1 MRKPTK
7 YIKALTEE
15 EQQELRSIHKT
26 DAVSRRRMRAHVILL
41 SFRRYSI
48 DQIADIYEVDR
59 DRVSQWLNWW
69 EESRFDGL
77 DDDPRSGRPPKLSPE
92 EQAQA
97 IEQTLQEPRLL
108 RQGLHWIKTT
118 FQHTVSSH
126 TLKRWLSAAGYR
138 WKRMRRSLRGSRDE
152 EAFRTAQE
160 TLADLRQYCSSP
172 NREFDLWYAD
182 EAGFTTIPSVPYAWQ
197 KVGERLELAS
207 AHGPRQN
214 VFGLLSLHQQFH
226 SYAFAQSLDSATII
240 ACLDDFCSRLRRPA
254 LIVLDNAPVHRS
266 EDFDDR
272 REEWENEGLYLLSLP
287 PYCPEL
293 NLIEHLWRK
302 VKYEWLPLCASESFA
317 RLTEELFAVLKEI
330 GSKYRITFA

>member
-1 MRKPTK
+1 MRRPTK
-7 YIKALTEE
+7 YIKTLTAE
-15 EQQELRSIHKT
+15 EQQELRWIHKT
-26 DAVSRRRMRAHVILL
+26 DAASRRRMRAHVILL

-59 DRVSQWLNWW
+59 DRVSQWLDWW
-69 EESRFDGL
+69 EDSHFDGL
-77 DDDPRSGRPPKLSPE
+77 DDNPRSGRPPKLSPE

-97 IEQTLQEPRLL
+97 VAQTRKEPRLL
-108 RQGLHWIKTT
+108 RQGLHWIATT
-118 FQHTVSSH
+118 FQQTVSKD
-126 TLKRWLSAAGYR
+126 TLKRWLKAAAYG
-138 WKRMRRSLRGSRDE
+138 WKRVRRSLRSSRDE
-152 EAFRTAQE
+152 EAFRDAQQ

-172 NREFDLWYAD
+172 QREFDLWYAD

-214 VFGLLSLHQQFH
+214 VFGLLSLQHKFH
-226 SYAFAQSLDSATII
+226 SFAFAQSLDSATII
-240 ACLDDFCSRLRRPA
+240 ACLDAFCGRLRRPA
-254 LIVLDNAPVHRS
+254 LVVLDNAPVHTS
-266 EDFDDR
+266 AAFAAR
-272 REEWENEGLYLLSLP
+272 RADWEAAGLSLLSLP

-302 VKYEWLPLCASESFA
+302 IKYEWLPLCASESFA
-317 RLTEELFAVLKEI
+317 RLTEELFATLKGI